1 MTTRDPWLPLP
12 PKGGKGGT
20 NETALNYQYFQVYLH
35 QSMVEGRRSLLRTAE
50 IVGRSSTLIE
60 DLSGRCHWWDRAA
73 AWDLR
78 LAEIAVEE
86 RLRQAREKAERWAKR
101 TEDSLEQKYEVY
113 EEAVARA
120 RDYMKLPLVARTI
133 EQNDGGKVTYR
144 LSGAAKV
151 AAELLK
157 TGFKFRDEAI
167 AEAAPTPTQVQET
180 NENEYEIVPIAATDT
195 DSQTEDSA
203 PDPTKPGKLP

>member
-1 MTTRDPWLPLP
+1 MQFSRRRLNGCGSHGSLPATGMLRLASSVVHPSASGGSGAGGPAEDFSPPRFTSQDEQLPERQRGVKGNFIPRDWTCMTTRDPWLPLP

-86 RLRQAREKAERWAKR
+86 RLRQVRRKSRALGQALRRLFWNKSTKSMRR
-101 TEDSLEQKYEVY
+101 RLPEVGI
-113 EEAVARA
+113 
-120 RDYMKLPLVARTI
+120 T
-133 EQNDGGKVTYR
+133 
-144 LSGAAKV
+144 
-151 AAELLK
+151 
-157 TGFKFRDEAI
+157 
-167 AEAAPTPTQVQET
+167 
-180 NENEYEIVPIAATDT
+180 
-195 DSQTEDSA
+195 
-203 PDPTKPGKLP
+203 